1 MTLFIPCRSSFRRCC
16 GDLPGTRCRRPS
28 PRAFRHLFQLIAR
41 VKALFSLSLSLS
53 LSLVPKV
60 SPVESS
66 DSALIGAIMDLFTE
80 RGVFSISILIKIS
93 IVPRIGNRATEKKE
107 RTIPF
112 DLSNVW
118 TTVNLILQ
126 IFGKCKGIL
135 KVSFFFFFL
144 IACLR
149 VRWQRSQGPPCTG
162 SSDEHSRRSRRRQ
175 TNPHHR
181 YRSNKLPKPRVH
193 VSHRVSTTSCRQYLT
208 YYVMQINL

>member
-144 IACLR
+144 LLAFVFAGSGLKVPPVPEVPTNTLDAPVAVKRIPTTDTDRTNCQNHEYTYRIAS
-149 VRWQRSQGPPCTG
+149 QR
-162 SSDEHSRRSRRRQ
+162 
-175 TNPHHR
+175 
-181 YRSNKLPKPRVH
+181 
-193 VSHRVSTTSCRQYLT
+193 HRVDS
-208 YYVMQINL
+208 I